1 MSLFAE
7 LKRRK
12 VVKVG
17 AAYLVV
23 AWVAVQVVSIAFPAF
38 DAPPWAMRVFIL
50 LCLLGFPATLALA
63 WAFESTP
70 DGLRRDASTTGNK
83 RMAMMIAGF
92 AVLALGWYFIGMPSL
107 RPGQKVVADS
117 ATAPAASAP
126 VAPVVPDK
134 SIAVLAFADM
144 SPNKDNEFLGDG
156 IAEEILNGLA
166 HVPGLKVAGRTSS
179 FHFKGRNE
187 DLKSIGAALQVAH
200 VLEGSVRR
208 QGDKVRITAQLIR
221 SSDGFHLWSETFDG
235 DMQDV
240 FALQERIAR
249 AVTDQLQVVLGAGGA
264 APLVRAGTQDPEAY
278 ALYLEA
284 SQIFNRRQGARFPE
298 GMAKLQQAIAR
309 DPKYARAWARLASM
323 HALSSNYRS
332 VSTDQVLA
340 AVEAAAAKASALDPR
355 LGEPYAAT
363 GLALDQSRSH
373 KASRAAFEKA
383 LALEPDDI
391 TANTWNGI
399 TLVQTGYVREG
410 SRYLDRALA
419 LDPLLPI
426 ALLWRAG
433 IHLADGDVDTARRQL
448 QLAEEGNL
456 SFVGISRSELERRL
470 GHTEKAADYLD
481 RTFAVLGTEFDAPV
495 RRTFARACAG
505 DASARPEARA
515 ALDRYLAAR
524 PNPVAGTA
532 VYVLFCLGDYPR
544 ALEWLAKGPTSND
557 AMSMSALMRGAWSQ
571 AFDAAGFA
579 DAVRAIGLAELWELH
594 GPPDRCTRQANGDWR
609 CH

>member
-1 MSLFAE
+1 MSLISE

-38 DAPPWAMRVFIL
+38 DAPPWAMRAFIL

-70 DGLRRDASTTGNK
+70 EGLRRDASSTGNK

-92 AVLALGWYFIGMPSL
+92 AVLALGWYFVGMPSL
-107 RPGQKVVADS
+107 RPGQRVVAD
-117 ATAPAASAP
+117 APAPAAAP
-126 VAPVVPDK
+126 AERDVPEK

-187 DLKSIGAALQVAH
+187 DLKQIGAALQVAH

-208 QGDKVRITAQLIR
+208 QGDRVRITAQLIR

-298 GMAKLQQAIAR
+298 GMDKLRQAIAR
-309 DPKYARAWARLASM
+309 DPRYARAWARLASM

-332 VSTDQVLA
+332 LSSAQVLA
-340 AVEAAAAKASALDPR
+340 AVQAAAAQASALDPG

-363 GLALDQSRSH
+363 GLALDQARQH
-373 KASRAAFEKA
+373 QASRAAFEKA

-399 TLVQTGYVREG
+399 TLVQLGYVREG

-433 IHLADGDVDTARRQL
+433 VHLSTGDLDTARRQL

-456 SFVGISRSELERRL
+456 SFVGITRSELERRL
-470 GHTEKAADYLD
+470 GNTEKAADYLE
-481 RTFAVLGTEFDAPV
+481 RTFAVLGTEFDPSV
-495 RRTFARACAG
+495 RKTFARACAG
-505 DASARPEARA
+505 DASARPEAEA
-515 ALDRYLAAR
+515 QLDRYFASR
-524 PNPVAGTA
+524 PTVKAGAA
-532 VYVLFCLGDYPR
+532 VYMLFCLGDYPR
-544 ALEWLAKGPTSND
+544 ALEWLAQAPTSND
-557 AMSMSALMRGAWSQ
+557 AMAMSALMRGTWPK
-571 AFDAAGFA
+571 AFDAPGFA
-579 DAVRAIGLAELWELH
+579 DAVRDTGLAELWDLR

-609 CH
+609 CR